1 MDVDLRH
8 LEAFVAVARHGSF
21 TRAAKA
27 VNISQP
33 TFTVQI
39 RHLETALGVRLV
51 DRNTRS
57 VKLTPIGRELAP
69 VLERILRDLES
80 VLLNTQAFSSRASG
94 FVSMAALPTLSA
106 TVLPGIISGFRS
118 ENPGV
123 AVQLRDAVNVRVA
136 GMVRA
141 GEVDFGLGCLPLNE
155 PGVEF
160 IPLFNDHLSAI
171 FHRRSPLA
179 LKRSIALKDLV
190 SSPLILM
197 VRDSSVRAVVDRA
210 LASIGYFDAPAY
222 EAAYISTALGMV
234 EAGLGVTILPA
245 SVLRMDRGRELVS
258 RPIQKPRIDREVG
271 IIQMRGRSLS
281 PAAAAFA
288 SAIRGRCVEL
298 FGRRRNATES
308 SSVLR

>member
-21 TRAAKA
+21 TRAARA

-80 VLLNTQAFSSRASG
+80 ALLNTQAFSSRASG
-94 FVSMAALPTLSA
+94 SVAIAALPTLSA
-106 TVLPGIISGFRS
+106 TVLPGIISAFRT
-118 ENPGV
+118 ENPGI
-123 AVQLRDAVNVRVA
+123 AVHLRDAVNVRVG

-141 GEVDFGLGCLPLNE
+141 GEVDFGLGSLPLSE

-160 IPLFNDHLSAI
+160 TAMFNDHLSAI
-171 FHRRSPLA
+171 FQRHSPLA
-179 LKRSIALKDLV
+179 LKRVIALKDLV

-197 VRDSSVRAVVDRA
+197 GRGSSVRAVVDRA

-222 EAAYISTALGMV
+222 EAEYISTALGMV

-245 SVLRMDRGRELVS
+245 SVLRMDRGTDLVS

-281 PAAAAFA
+281 PAAASFA
-288 SAIRGRCVEL
+288 VAIRERCVKL
-298 FGRRRNATES
+298 FDRRK
-308 SSVLR
+308 

>member
-1 MDVDLRH
+1 MPMDVDLRH

-57 VKLTPIGRELAP
+57 VQLTPIGRELAP

-80 VLLNTQAFSSRASG
+80 ALLNTQAFSSRACGS
-94 FVSMAALPTLSA
+94 VTIAALPTLSA
-106 TVLPGIISGFRS
+106 TVLPGIISAFRAA
-118 ENPGV
+118 NPGI
-123 AVQLRDAVNVRVA
+123 AVHLRDAVNVRVS

-141 GEVDFGLGCLPLNE
+141 GEVDFGLGSLPPSEL
-155 PGVEF
+155 GVEF
-160 IPLFNDHLSAI
+160 MALFNDRLSAI
-171 FHRRSPLA
+171 FQRRSPLA
-179 LKRSIALKDLV
+179 LKRAIALKDLV

-197 VRDSSVRAVVDRA
+197 GRDSSVRAVVDRA

-222 EAAYISTALGMV
+222 EAEYISTALGMV

-245 SVLRMDRGRELVS
+245 SVLRMDRGRDLVI

-288 SAIRGRCVEL
+288 GAIRERCGEL
-298 FGRRRNATES
+298 FGRRRGS
-308 SSVLR
+308 SA